1 MPMNP
6 RLLRPRQ
13 TTHPEASD
21 WANRVRANGGSV
33 SGTTLSAVDRFCKSI
48 TAAGIRD
55 RFYRLNLFCGTGL
68 NACLVPLYR
77 GQSLGGTQF
86 GNTIDTNNGPF
97 VEGNYVETG
106 ATGGLWYGGVGTN
119 SSKYLNT
126 GLPQSTIPLT
136 NLHLSA
142 SLRDGETTYSG
153 ENTLI
158 GHYGASQSDFA
169 VLRQAITTGSREF
182 FAGSFSGAVS
192 AAAASVEQHVLGVRS
207 SATSATLYRSGSA
220 VASSAVNIGS
230 ATTSAL
236 PYFVFARNNSGTP
249 NNYTSARLRM
259 YSIGTAMDGTAALA
273 FANAVAAF
281 NTAMGRT

>member
-1 MPMNP
+1 MSMSP

-13 TTHPEASD
+13 TLHPEAAA
-21 WANRVRANGGSV
+21 WKTAVVANGGSV
-33 SGTTLSAVDRFCKSI
+33 SGTTLSAVDKFCKAIAS
-48 TAAGIRD
+48 AGIRD

-77 GQSLGGTQF
+77 GQSLGGTQY
-86 GNTIDTNNGPF
+86 GNATDTNTGPF
-97 VEGNYVETG
+97 VSGDYVETG
-106 ATGGLWYGGVGTN
+106 ASGGLVGNGT
-119 SSKYLNT
+119 SKYLNT

-158 GHYGASQSDFA
+158 GHYNSTQTDF
-169 VLRQAITTGSREF
+169 VSLRQAITTGAREF
-182 FAGSFSGAVS
+182 LAGSFGSSITS
-192 AAAASVEQHVLGVRS
+192 AAASSTEPHVMGVRS
-207 SATSATLYRSGSA
+207 GLTATNLYRAGVSVS
-220 VASSAVNIGS
+220 SSAVSVGS
-230 ATTSAL
+230 VSTSGL

-273 FANAVAAF
+273 FSNAVAAF
-281 NTAMGRT
+281 NTALGRNV